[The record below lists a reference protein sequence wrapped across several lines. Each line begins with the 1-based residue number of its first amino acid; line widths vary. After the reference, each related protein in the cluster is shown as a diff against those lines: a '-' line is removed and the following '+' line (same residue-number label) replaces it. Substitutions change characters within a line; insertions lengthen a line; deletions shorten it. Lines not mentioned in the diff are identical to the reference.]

1 MEHIHG
7 GILCLLCKWISP
19 PWSQAKGQKK
29 IPAQFH
35 HRCLLEY
42 IRASSPSQEKKTGRL
57 DLFLQK
63 KNKKKVN
70 SRQMLAS
77 KRSQFFGELY
87 FFWRLTPSGFV
98 FVYGSVVLRPPYGEN
113 WPGWRKLELLSLSPH
128 RCRITALE
136 QVVIRVA
143 EV

>member
-19 PWSQAKGQKK
+19 PWSQAKGQKESPLSFIIAVYWNTLK
-29 IPAQFH
+29 H
-35 HRCLLEY
+35 LRHR
-42 IRASSPSQEKKTGRL
+42 RRKKKGWIY
-57 DLFLQK
+57 FCK
-63 KNKKKVN
+63 KNKKTKKVN

-77 KRSQFFGELY
+77 KRSQVFGAFFWLFFGVLH
-87 FFWRLTPSGFV
+87 RA
-98 FVYGSVVLRPPYGEN
+98 GSSLFMGVLCCG
-113 WPGWRKLELLSLSPH
+113 LLMEKTGQASKKSCCH
-128 RCRITALE
+128 CHCECRITALE

>member
-19 PWSQAKGQKK
+19 PWSQAKGQKESPLSFIIAVYWNTLK
-29 IPAQFH
+29 H
-35 HRCLLEY
+35 LRHRRRE
-42 IRASSPSQEKKTGRL
+42 REKKRKDG
-57 DLFLQK
+57 FISA
-63 KNKKKVN
+63 KKVN

-77 KRSQFFGELY
+77 KRSQFFGGIYLFI
-87 FFWRLTPSGFV
+87 FFWRLAPSGLV
-98 FVYGSVVLRPPYGEN
+98 FVCGSVVLRPPYGE
-113 WPGWRKLELLSLSPH
+113 KLAGPLRGAAVIVTA